1 MLFNFFYQMTCHL
14 KKIVAVIF
22 ILLIASC
29 SGSKK
34 YFKAAEKL
42 EKQGLVGEAA
52 EYYYVSLDRKKN
64 NVEARLKLKEVGQ
77 KHVNNLSSG
86 FFREYNTQQYEKSI
100 ETFDKLKDF
109 TSKSSF
115 LSVELSY
122 PSAYQ
127 DDYNKSLDYYLN
139 KNYNEATNYVN
150 QNNFDLALRSISKI
164 NKYDS
169 NFKKT
174 KELEL
179 IATCEP
185 LYLLAIKNLEAK
197 NYANAN
203 LNLNAINVITASYKD
218 AKELLD
224 LTNDLLKK
232 SFIIFQPQK
241 SLEKDIE
248 ENLYNSFI
256 EFSYLH
262 QKKIKLINNSPFLYM
277 PGAADIT
284 NAGNIDLI
292 QAIRKAT
299 GADFFY
305 VYDVTNKNEI
315 ETPQTKATSI
325 CYEKSIFKKD
335 TIFITEFKPIT
346 YNKVKARRSYSYDY
360 KYKLIDA
367 LSNQIVSS
375 RNENCI
381 SADNIDFNEFV
392 KSTRVPAG
400 AFVPTYNLNIIFPYN
415 PALTNPVN
423 QFNPINW
430 RNGFSNRKEL
440 KSFSSLKEETNKKA
454 INLFSNTLLSVIPK

>member
-1 MLFNFFYQMTCHL
+1 MTCHL

-22 ILLIASC
+22 IVLIASC

-64 NVEARLKLKEVGQ
+64 NVEARLKLKEIGQ

-185 LYLLAIKNLEAK
+185 LYLLATKDLDAK

-203 LNLNAINVITASYKD
+203 LNLNSINVITASYKD
-218 AKELLD
+218 SKELLD

-241 SLEKDIE
+241 SIEKDIE

-305 VYDVTNKNEI
+305 VYDVANKNET

-346 YNKVKARRSYSYDY
+346 YNQVKARRSYSYDY

-415 PALTNPVN
+415 PALTNPGN

-440 KSFSSLKEETNKKA
+440 KSFSSLKEETSKKA